1 MKNIEKAPLNAFVHH
16 EQTGALWQLSDLFLN
31 HIPFDHEEL
40 IFCCIGT
47 DRSTGDALGPL
58 AGSFLASFHSFPFEI
73 IGTLE
78 NPLHA
83 VNLASTIE
91 KINEKPKAPYIVA
104 IDACLGSERN
114 IGHIVLQD
122 GPLFPGKAVK
132 KELPPI
138 GDISIKGIVNV
149 GGFMEMLVLQN
160 TRLNVTYSMGHKI
173 ARALLLAYQRY
184 SLKKKHD
191 GNNDS
196 DYNNPGQQISYPD
209 FRQPG
214 NI

>member
-1 MKNIEKAPLNAFVHH
+1 MQKIIKIPSDSYVHH

-31 HIPFDHEEL
+31 YVPFDNEQL

-58 AGSFLASFHSFPFEI
+58 TGSFLSSFHSFPFEV

-78 NPLHA
+78 SPLHA
-83 VNLASTIE
+83 NNLASTIE
-91 KINEKPKAPYIVA
+91 EINQKPTSPYIVA
-104 IDACLGSERN
+104 IDACLGSEKN

-160 TRLNVTYSMGHKI
+160 TRLNVTYSMSNKI
-173 ARALLLAYQRY
+173 ARALLLAWQRHL
-184 SLKKKHD
+184 LKKKND
-191 GNNDS
+191 GNNDTNYYDS
-196 DYNNPGQQISYPD
+196 GQQIGYS
-209 FRQPG
+209 
-214 NI
+214 NLS